1 MEEKI
6 VAEIEEENE
15 IEGIIDLEP
24 LRGAQGYSAYEV
36 YVKNLPE
43 GETPMS
49 EQEWLDNLSK
59 ANYYKCFSKRIL
71 HQETDE
77 PLEFIPIE
85 SLVTK
90 YNSTCILELLINGFK
105 MQGYGEDV
113 DYWIITYDENDSFFD
128 ENDLDKTKTYIQ
140 LINPIKTN
148 KGIIDVIDVNI
159 YKTVVATS
167 NDYDLLKGEKG
178 LDGKDGL
185 GVPAGGTTGQVLA
198 KKSDSDNDTEWVE
211 QTGKGGAGIAIGGE
225 EPTDEDIKIWFPDN
239 VVNTRANEIDLY
251 YPVGTYYETSNE
263 DFNPNIDWGGTWEK
277 EEDGTVLSSK
287 SNVEGSLLNAE
298 IGSIVG
304 EDEHTLTTDEMP
316 SHSHRMDGQVLELLS
331 ASSGIDSSQ
340 NGHWTASHP
349 ATTSTGGNQP
359 HNNIQKTKICIRW
372 HRIA

>member
-1 MEEKI
+1 MAK
-6 VAEIEEENE
+6 VYFKRKTTQEIEE
-15 IEGIIDLEP
+15 
-24 LRGAQGYSAYEV
+24 
-36 YVKNLPE
+36 LPVE
-43 GETPMS
+43 DGSLIYNT
-49 EQEWLDNLSK
+49 DNGK
-59 ANYYKCFSKRIL
+59 TYMDF
-71 HQETDE
+71 
-77 PLEFIPIE
+77 
-85 SLVTK
+85 
-90 YNSTCILELLINGFK
+90 
-105 MQGYGEDV
+105 GEDR
-113 DYWIITYDENDSFFD
+113 I
-128 ENDLDKTKTYIQ
+128 
-140 LINPIKTN
+140 
-148 KGIIDVIDVNI
+148 
-159 YKTVVATS
+159 
-167 NDYDLLKGEKG
+167 
-178 LDGKDGL
+178 
-185 GVPAGGTTGQVLA
+185 
-198 KKSDSDNDTEWVE
+198 
-211 QTGKGGAGIAIGGE
+211 QTGGNANTMIAIGGE

-316 SHSHRMDGQVLELLS
+316 SHSHRTAGQVLELLS

-340 NGHWTASHP
+340 NGHWTASYP